1 MFHTFLLCP
10 HVEIF
15 AEFLLQFEDFQ
26 FFAGVLKW
34 DLYFMQGHSGKK
46 NRSWT
51 ACGYSSEATHGHKQ
65 VITIP
70 EYYFALC

>member
-26 FFAGVLKW
+26 FFAGVLKMRPLFHAGAQW
-34 DLYFMQGHSGKK
+34 Q
-46 NRSWT
+46 
-51 ACGYSSEATHGHKQ
+51 EEQ
-65 VITIP
+65 VMNCMWIQ
-70 EYYFALC
+70 F